1 MTEDLIPLKDR
12 LQTMLQLHIN
22 ENPDV
27 HFAITVLD
35 GKVIADKDTAL
46 YNKKV
51 EIERHFLNN
60 CVLPLMHEVFVQCPM
75 G

>member
-1 MTEDLIPLKDR
+1 MTDDLIPLKDR

-22 ENPDV
+22 ENLDV

-35 GKVIADKDTAL
+35 GSTAL
-46 YNKKV
+46 YNAKV
-51 EIERHFLNN
+51 EMKRHFLNQ